1 MGRALKL
8 PDLAGGTLLKRYKRF
23 LADLELDDGSF
34 VTAHCPNTGA
44 MTGCAEPGSRAWV
57 SRSDNAKRKYPLT
70 LEFVETQR
78 GPVSVNTGRANLLAG
93 EALRQGRVLPELS
106 RASASAWQAEVAIPE
121 GDGRFDFALVDD
133 ERAIYV
139 EVKSVTLLR
148 GDGLGLF
155 PDAVS
160 ARALKHVQALV
171 RRVAA
176 GDRGVLLFCA
186 QHCGI
191 DRVGIA
197 RDIDPA
203 YAEAVEDAVARG
215 VEVFALGC
223 TTDLDTMQIS
233 GRLPFAVDA
242 AELIR

>member
-1 MGRALKL
+1 MGCALKL

-23 LADLELDDGSF
+23 LADLELDDGSLI
-34 VTAHCPNTGA
+34 TAHCPNTGA

-57 SRSDNAKRKYPLT
+57 SRSDNAKRKYPHT
-70 LEFVETQR
+70 LEFVETPQ
-78 GPVSVNTGRANLLAG
+78 GVVSVNTGRANLLAG

-106 RASASAWQAEVAIPE
+106 RGSAWRAEVAIPE
-121 GDGRFDFALVDD
+121 GDGRFDFALVDE
-133 ERAIYV
+133 ERPIYV
-139 EVKSVTLLR
+139 EVKSVTLHR

-197 RDIDPA
+197 QDIDPA

-223 TTDLDTMQIS
+223 STDLDTMEIS
-233 GRLPFAVDA
+233 TRLPFAVDA
-242 AELIR
+242 AGLIR

>member
-8 PDLAGGTLLKRYKRF
+8 PELVGGTLLRRYKRF
-23 LADLELDDGSF
+23 LADVELDDGTRL
-34 VTAHCPNTGA
+34 TAHCPNTGA
-44 MTGCAEPGSRAWV
+44 MTGCADPGSRAWL
-57 SRSDNAKRKYPLT
+57 SRSDNAKRKYPHT
-70 LEFVETQR
+70 LEFVETAN
-78 GPVSVNTGRANLLAG
+78 GLVSVNTGRANQLVGELLEHGDLLA
-93 EALRQGRVLPELS
+93 ELS
-106 RASASAWQAEVAIPE
+106 QTPAWRAEVAIPE
-121 GDGRFDFALVDD
+121 GDGRFDFALTEDD
-133 ERAIYV
+133 RAIYV
-139 EVKSVTLLR
+139 EVKSVTLYR

-160 ARALKHVQALV
+160 TRAQKHVQALV

-203 YAEAVEDAVARG
+203 YAAAVDDAMARG
-215 VEVFALGC
+215 VEVIAVGC
-223 TTDLDTMQIS
+223 GTDLDTMQIS
-233 GRLPFAVDA
+233 SRLPFSVA
-242 AELIR
+242 AEG